1 MTFKILPQVT
11 LVLFGK
17 LGEEVDRLIG
27 LCQFLRQ
34 LPYLLFQQLYLPR
47 LRIVISYAD
56 RFFDGA
62 SRIVCCRVMRQI
74 FDAR

>member
-47 LRIVISYAD
+47 LRIVISYWFVGNIACLT
-56 RFFDGA
+56 
-62 SRIVCCRVMRQI
+62 RILHRT
-74 FDAR
+74 